1 MKYIITGGAG
11 FIGSN
16 IAEELVRQGHDVKA
30 IDNLSAGFEENLK
43 GIKGVKFVKCDIR
56 DLAVL
61 KKEFKGYDFVLHQA
75 ALRSVPKSMDDPYSF
90 HDVNINGHLNVLEAA
105 RVNKLKRVVFA
116 SSSSVYGDNPIMPQ
130 TESQAPMPISPYA
143 ITKLVGERYN
153 YMYYKIYGLE
163 TVSLRY
169 FNVFGP
175 RQSLESQ
182 YAVVIPKFIT
192 DSLKGISAPIF
203 GTGEQSRDF
212 TYVQNIVEA
221 NIAACNAPAEKVAGE
236 VFNIAN
242 GKSITVNELYMKI
255 QKLLGTNVKPKYM
268 PVRAG
273 DMLHT
278 LSDPSKAAKL
288 MGFRCRHDID
298 YGLKKTVEWFREN
311 AD

>member
-16 IAEELVRQGHDVKA
+16 IAAELVKKGQEVKV
-30 IDNLSAGFEENLK
+30 IDNLSFGFEENLE
-43 GIKGVKFVKCDIR
+43 GLRGVKFVKGDIK
-56 DLAVL
+56 DLNLL
-61 KKEFKGYDFVLHQA
+61 KKEFAGYDFVLHQA
-75 ALRSVPKSMDDPYSF
+75 ALRSVPKSMEDPYSF
-90 HDVNINGHLNVLEAA
+90 HEVNINGHLNVLEAA
-105 RVNKLKRVVFA
+105 RINKIKRLVFA
-116 SSSSVYGDNPIMPQ
+116 SSSSVYGDNLKMPQ
-130 TESQAPMPISPYA
+130 SEDQAPMPISPYA
-143 ITKLVGERYN
+143 ITKFVGERYN

-192 DSLKGISAPIF
+192 DSMKGISAPIF
-203 GTGEQSRDF
+203 GSGEQSRDLTF
-212 TYVQNIVEA
+212 VQNIVEA
-221 NIAACNAPAEKVAGE
+221 NIAACNAAADKVVGE

-242 GKSITVNELYMKI
+242 GKSITVNELYAKV

-273 DMLHT
+273 DVLHT
-278 LSDPSKAAKL
+278 LADPSKAAKL

-298 YGLKKTVEWFREN
+298 SGLKITVDWFKEHPN
-311 AD
+311 